1 MSLNLISSLSLL
13 KSRLEKTQEQGSASV
28 RTKTKHA
35 AGPAK
40 PVSRFSAKMDVRR
53 LNSTDMFAGI
63 TESDLDTS
71 SSSDDDDDD
80 DDDSSI
86 SSRVSS
92 PSGFNTPETGTAN
105 EPTQVSQVKSSH
117 STCCIQFIISSCLHT
132 IFTVSHKQ
140 NIKSTNCRIFSRSA
154 WRC

>member
-13 KSRLEKTQEQGSASV
+13 KSRLEKTQGDGSPSIRNKSKTVTGSV
-28 RTKTKHA
+28 
-35 AGPAK
+35 K

-53 LNSTDMFAGI
+53 LNSSDMFAGI

-80 DDDSSI
+80 DDSSI

-92 PSGFNTPETGTAN
+92 PSGFNTPEAGTAN
-105 EPTQVSQVKSSH
+105 EPTQVSQVKSFYI
-117 STCCIQFIISSCLHT
+117 CILQYNYTYTQYFLLSQTKYKIY
-132 IFTVSHKQ
+132 
-140 NIKSTNCRIFSRSA
+140 
-154 WRC
+154 